1 MSAPPG
7 ASFFFTS
14 LVFTKHLP
22 SGCAFLI
29 ESDPMKCP
37 TTLLSCLATCSLVA
51 AEIPVSPSFQS
62 IGMFKNGLA
71 VVRATFP
78 VNGPGQ
84 YLWDEVPRVTH
95 GSFWIESDGIV
106 SVQSTSRMV
115 SEVDE
120 VEAATGSLQSD
131 LAGKNVKL
139 WLSETRPGEN
149 AMITGTVWEVPTPIT
164 PKAWDLDY
172 SSLDTGGSNYRA
184 LRNNSLL
191 NRQNTSTTGNFLVL
205 DGGNGSRSYIP
216 QNNIAAME
224 VAGPFQPARRTIEK
238 PVLVFDVQKAPDD
251 GGLVQ
256 ITYLTKGLAWLPSY
270 HLDLGE
276 KDTMKIRQNAVVRN
290 EMTAFN
296 NTELQLISGFPNI
309 RFGAVDSPLWQ
320 GTNLASFFQEINGA
334 ANSAAGNNFVSQ
346 QAVYSNFA
354 APAPSQ
360 ALPNLAEKGNA
371 SDDIHYESIGSRS
384 MKPGD
389 SLSLDVAGGETTY
402 EKVVEW
408 KIADPR
414 NERGRY
420 DSSSS
425 TKQEAWD
432 AVRFTNPFKFP
443 MTTAP
448 ALVVESG
455 KFRGQSVLE
464 WVNPGQQTCLQVT
477 KALSIR
483 TQASEIEEEGQREIV
498 LIGGNDYQRTTVK
511 GTLTIENFRNTDV
524 TMTVTCDFSGK
535 LIEAAD
541 DPALSLRTEGISSV
555 NPRRQLDWSFDLPA
569 GKEKT
574 ITYRYE
580 VLVDR

>member
-1 MSAPPG
+1 
-7 ASFFFTS
+7 
-14 LVFTKHLP
+14 
-22 SGCAFLI
+22 
-29 ESDPMKCP
+29 MKCP
-37 TTLLSCLATCSLVA
+37 TNLLFCLATCSLTA
-51 AEIPVSPSFQS
+51 AEIPVSPAFQS

-71 VVRATFP
+71 VVRVTFP
-78 VNGPGQ
+78 VDGPGR

-106 SVQSTSRMV
+106 SVQSTNRMV
-115 SEVDE
+115 NEVDE
-120 VEAATGSLQSD
+120 VEAATGNLQND
-131 LAGKNVKL
+131 LAGKSVKL
-139 WLSETRPGEN
+139 WLLESRPGEN
-149 AMITGTVWEVPTPIT
+149 AMITGTIWEVPNPVT

-172 SSLDTGGSNYRA
+172 SSLDAGGSHYRPM
-184 LRNNSLL
+184 RNNSLL
-191 NRQNTSTTGNFLVL
+191 NQQNASTTGNFLAL
-205 DGGNGSRSYIP
+205 DDGKGSRSYIP
-216 QNNIAAME
+216 QSNIAAMQ
-224 VAGPFQPARRTIEK
+224 VTGPFEPARRTIEK
-238 PVLVFDVQKAPDD
+238 PVLVFDVQKAPAK

-270 HLDLGE
+270 QLDLGD

-296 NTELQLISGFPNI
+296 NTELQLISGFPNV
-309 RFGAVDSPLWQ
+309 RFGAVDSPFWQ
-320 GTNLASFFQEINGA
+320 GTKLASFFQQINSD
-334 ANSAAGNNFVSQ
+334 ANSPVGNSFISQ

-354 APAPSQ
+354 APAQSQ
-360 ALPNLAEKGNA
+360 PLPNLDEQGNA
-371 SDDIHYESIGSRS
+371 SDDIHYESIGNRS

-389 SLSLDVAGGETTY
+389 SLSLDVASEETPY

-420 DSSSS
+420 QSSSS
-425 TKQEAWD
+425 EKQEAWD
-432 AVRFTNPFKFP
+432 AVRFSNPFQFP

-448 ALVVESG
+448 ALVVEAG
-455 KFRGQSVLE
+455 KFRGQSLSE

-498 LIGGNDYQRTTVK
+498 VIGGNDYQRTTVK

-535 LIEAAD
+535 LIEAAN

-555 NPRRQLDWSFDLPA
+555 NPRRQLDWSFNLPA